1 MHPTGWKIKVA
12 SPGNFSPKQT
22 GYVSPIRLFL
32 TITTGI
38 FIAEVIAMA
47 VVYQLPEI
55 PYYQTTLID
64 AAIMVTLIF
73 PFLYFFSVRP
83 LVQHIDMR
91 RRAEQSLQQKEELQ
105 QRFFD
110 SIGVMIAYMDRDFNF
125 IKVNDAYAAS
135 AGNYPPEF
143 FEGKNHFALF
153 PHLENKEI
161 FNQVVSRGQAYVA
174 LEKPFEY
181 PDHPET
187 GVTYWNWSLQPVKDA
202 EGIVEGLVLS
212 LLDVTER
219 KRAEQKVELERAR
232 LRSILDTM
240 PDGIYIVDRQF
251 NVEYTNPVIER
262 EFGPVGSRKCYEY
275 FHGRSETCDWC
286 KNPEVF
292 SGKTARWEWGSWKT
306 GKTYDVFDT
315 PLANLD
321 GSISKLKI
329 MHDISVRKHAQA
341 QLEYRNV
348 ELQTLSA
355 SEHRQRQVAETL
367 RVAAQ
372 SLTQSLDLDTVL
384 RALLKH
390 LRALVHADSASAIF
404 LEGETALGVRA
415 VDGYEN
421 WTDPDQILSLK
432 MEGDSNPIF
441 QKLLV
446 SRKPLLIPNTDADP
460 DWVNYPGTEPI
471 HSRLYVPLLVEDR
484 LIGVVGLG
492 KFETDY
498 FIEEHIHWAEAL
510 VGQAAVAVQNA
521 WLFEQVRAGRERL
534 QFLSRRLVEIQESE
548 RRYIARELHD
558 HAGQTLTSLMLGLG
572 TIEREAGKPEF
583 VRARAAELKNMT
595 DHVLE
600 DLHRLA
606 VNLRPASLDHLGLTS
621 ALEQFIKAFAQDTH
635 LPIRLKTVGLSDDDR
650 LPAEIET
657 TLYRIVQEAL
667 TNVIRHAHAS
677 RVDVVLERRDGSLL
691 VIVEDDGIGFDAD
704 LARESGHLGLL
715 GMEERTEMLGGTLTV
730 ESQPGRG
737 TTLFVEVPYAD
748 SNSAGG

>member
-32 TITTGI
+32 TITTAI

-275 FHGRSETCDWC
+275 FHGRSEICDWC

-292 SGKTARWEWGSWKT
+292 SGKTARWEWSSWKT

-432 MEGDSNPIF
+432 MEGDTNPIF

-498 FIEEHIHWAEAL
+498 FIEDHIRWAEAL

-583 VRARAAELKNMT
+583 VRTRAAELKNMT